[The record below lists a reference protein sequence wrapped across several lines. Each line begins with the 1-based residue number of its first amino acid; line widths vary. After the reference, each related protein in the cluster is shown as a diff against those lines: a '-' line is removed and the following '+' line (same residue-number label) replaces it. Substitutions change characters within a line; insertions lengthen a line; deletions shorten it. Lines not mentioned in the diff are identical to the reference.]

1 MASNPRRGRLGAGA
15 LAVAGVLALG
25 ACENFDGNTRDRA
38 LTGAAVG
45 AAGGA
50 AVGLLTGRPVNN
62 AVRGAGVGAAGGF
75 IYDQVKKAR

>member
-1 MASNPRRGRLGAGA
+1 MASNPRRLAAALAFAGA
-15 LAVAGVLALG
+15 LGLG
-25 ACENFDGNTRDRA
+25 ACENYDSNTRDRA

-50 AVGLLTGRPVNN
+50 AVGLLTGRPIGK
-62 AVRGAGVGAAGGF
+62 AVQGAGVGAAGGF

>member
-1 MASNPRRGRLGAGA
+1 MVRNPNPRRLTAATLALAGA
-15 LAVAGVLALG
+15 LGLG
-25 ACENFDGNTRDRA
+25 ACENLDSNTRDRA

-50 AVGLLTGRPVNN
+50 AVGLLTGRPIGK
-62 AVRGAGVGAAGGF
+62 AVQGAGVGAAGGF

>member
-1 MASNPRRGRLGAGA
+1 MTRDRRRLATA
-15 LAVAGVLALG
+15 LALAGMVGLG
-25 ACENFDGNTRDRA
+25 ACENLDDNTRDRA

-50 AVGLLTGRPVNN
+50 AVGLLTGQPISK

-75 IYDQVKKAR
+75 IYDQVRKTR